1 VLKGADIVCISSI
14 DWDFVWQGPQTVMA
28 ALAEAGNRV
37 LFIDNTGVRPPRVRD
52 LPRVRHRLAN
62 WRRGVKGFRHER
74 PTLWVYSPI
83 LLPFPYSRLVRA
95 ANRWL
100 LLRSLRRWM
109 RATGFRPTVA
119 WTFLPTPL
127 ARDLVADLGAEVT
140 VYYCYGDFVASSAAA
155 RRVARSEAETFRDA
169 DLVFAVSDA
178 LAARARR
185 YRADVHVFPP
195 GVDLARFERAR
206 QAEGGD
212 VPADLRAL
220 PGPVAGY
227 VGGIHHWIDEALLAE
242 TARRLPGVSFALVGP
257 VQTDVRA
264 LRALPNVHLLGPR
277 PHDALPRYLAGF
289 HVGIIPYRVAGYTDD
304 VYPSKLF
311 EYLAMELPVVST
323 DLAAVR
329 AFGARH
335 PGTVAVAADAAAFAE
350 AIAAATRPATPLELK
365 ARVEAARAHDWADRV
380 RRMSDL
386 VATALAERRRR
397 GTRGWEAALAR
408 LYRRTPRRAAGMA
421 AIVLAAYLLLFH
433 TPLLWIGAEPLRRS
447 QPPRRADAIVVFAGG
462 VGESGQA
469 GQGYQERVEWAI
481 DLYRGGWASN
491 IVLSSGTRH
500 AFSEVEVMQALAVS
514 RGVPASAIVLEDRA
528 ASTMENVRFSAD
540 IMARHGWRSAL
551 VVSSPYHM
559 RRASLVFRRI
569 APEVEAVYT
578 PVPRTGFFSE
588 RRWGASWAQ
597 IRAILHEYVAI
608 AYYRWMGWA

>member
-14 DWDFVWQGPQTVMA
+14 DWDFVWQGPQAVMA

-37 LFIDNTGVRPPRVRD
+37 LFIDNTGVRPPRMRD
-52 LPRVRHRLAN
+52 LPRLRHRVAN

-74 PTLWVYSPI
+74 PSLWVYSPI
-83 LLPFPYSRLVRA
+83 VLPFPYSRLLRA

-109 RATGFRPTVA
+109 RAAGFRPTVV

-140 VYYCYGDFVASSAAA
+140 VYYCYGDFVASSAGA
-155 RRVARSEAETFRDA
+155 RRVARSEAELFREA
-169 DLVFAVSDA
+169 DLVFTVSDV
-178 LAARARR
+178 LAERARR
-185 YRADVHVFPP
+185 ARSDVHVFPP
-195 GVDLARFERAR
+195 GVDVARFERAR
-206 QAEGGD
+206 QAEDGD
-212 VPADLRAL
+212 LPPDVRAL
-220 PGPVAGY
+220 RRPVAGY
-227 VGGIHHWIDEALLAE
+227 VGGIHHWIDAALLAE
-242 TARRLPGVSFALVGP
+242 SARRLPGVSFVLVGP
-257 VQTDVRA
+257 VQTDVSA

-277 PHDALPRYLAGF
+277 PHETLPRYLTAF
-289 HVGIIPYRVAGYTDD
+289 QIGIIPYRVTAYTDD

-323 DLAAVR
+323 DLAVVR

-335 PGTVAVAADAAAFAE
+335 PGTVAVAADAAAFAD
-350 AIAAATRPATPLELK
+350 AIAAATRPATQLELK

-380 RRMSDL
+380 RRMSEL
-386 VATALAERRRR
+386 VAGALAERRRR
-397 GTRGWEAALAR
+397 GARGWEAALVR
-408 LYRRTPRRAAGMA
+408 LYRKTSRRVASVA
-421 AIVLAAYLLLFH
+421 AIVLAAYLLVFQ
-433 TPLLWIGAEPLRRS
+433 TPLPWIAAEPLRHS
-447 QPPRRADAIVVFAGG
+447 QPPRRADTIVVFAGG
-462 VGESGQA
+462 VGESGKA

-481 DLYRGGWASN
+481 DLYRAGWAPTM
-491 IVLSSGTRH
+491 VFSSGTRH
-500 AFSEVEVMQALAVS
+500 AFREVEVMQALAVS
-514 RGVPASAIVLEDRA
+514 RGVPASAITLEARA
-528 ASTMENVRFSAD
+528 ASTRENVRFSAD

-569 APEVEAVYT
+569 APEIEAVYT

-608 AYYRWMGWA
+608 AYSRWKGWA